1 MSVHDGLGRKN
12 SKTVPSLLIIRK
24 TSSESIVLFLHAIC
38 NFKNYKLF
46 FEMEQNKFFLSVL
59 LSLCLSGPQGHA
71 LSASC

>member
-12 SKTVPSLLIIRK
+12 SKTVPSSLIIRK
-24 TSSESIVLFLHAIC
+24 TSPESIVLFLHAIC

-46 FEMEQNKFFLSVL
+46 FEMVQNKFFLSVL
-59 LSLCLSGPQGHA
+59 LFLCLSGPQGHA

>member
-1 MSVHDGLGRKN
+1 MSVRDGLGRKYN
-12 SKTVPSLLIIRK
+12 KTVPSSLIIRK

-38 NFKNYKLF
+38 NLKKSKLF
-46 FEMEQNKFFLSVL
+46 FEMVQNKFFLGVL